1 MTAARTA
8 QGKALALAQGKA
20 LALAMTVARTALEL
34 LGAVSRSSA
43 VHRVVGAARHPA
55 AVYVMSW
62 LR

>member
-20 LALAMTVARTALEL
+20 LALAMAVARTALEL

-43 VHRVVGAARHPA
+43 VHRVVGAAQHPA
-55 AVYVMSW
+55 AV
-62 LR
+62 